1 MSSDSVCPARILP
14 CDVTQQMSESTKY
27 NETKTPTAAKLRYV
41 ATKIAQDI
49 AHAPL
54 KSRNHEEL
62 LALNAQLQAS
72 DKTMIA
78 TSDMITSAITQTQDL
93 VMEAHRWT
101 SANTHGT
108 NLTDMIEQSINHI
121 LGVDASAG
129 GGSLTAFTSTT
140 TTTKK
145 KRPHQSHSMSVPS
158 TPSVLLY
165 GDDAPDK
172 AK

>member
-1 MSSDSVCPARILP
+1 MSG
-14 CDVTQQMSESTKY
+14 ESNKH
-27 NETKTPTAAKLRYV
+27 NETKTPTAAKLRHV

-62 LALNAQLQAS
+62 LGLNAQLQGS

-108 NLTDMIEQSINHI
+108 NLTGMIEQSINHI
-121 LGVDASAG
+121 LGVDGSCTAAGESSLMSA
-129 GGSLTAFTSTT
+129 FNTS

-145 KRPHQSHSMSVPS
+145 KKQGRQITSTSVPS
-158 TPSVLLY
+158 ASVLLY
-165 GDDAPDK
+165 DDDAPDK